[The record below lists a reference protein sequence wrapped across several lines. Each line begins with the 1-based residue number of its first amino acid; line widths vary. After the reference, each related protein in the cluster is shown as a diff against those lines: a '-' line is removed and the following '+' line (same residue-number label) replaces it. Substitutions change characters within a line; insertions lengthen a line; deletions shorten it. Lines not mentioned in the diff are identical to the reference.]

1 MKYWLWSVTEEN
13 WPNVKKYNSWGVG
26 KKKNITKSNI
36 GDYIIFYVKGTGS
49 FQGIYEI
56 ISDWKNHGPDLS
68 DVNQEL
74 LYDKFPVRC
83 KIKKI
88 IEGDAVFNELLPKL
102 DCTKRTPNTPQFTL
116 MNSSTGAANWG
127 QPLSQHDYDL
137 IYNSLKEVL
146 VDNELVISDNSE
158 HEDIIQQLE
167 SIADVLGF
175 NSYTEQEYTK
185 VAKGSVVD
193 VVWETKIANIGTIRY
208 VFEVQSKGSIKS
220 LIDNLINSMNNP
232 HVKKVIVVS
241 DKEQLADTHQ
251 RIHSM
256 RILND
261 STRNMFVF
269 LDIKTIESFYKLL
282 PEINQFRNFFNE
294 LHDQFK

>member
-13 WPNVKKYNSWGVG
+13 WPNVKKYNSWGIG
-26 KKKNITKSNI
+26 KKKNIAKSNV
-36 GDYIIFYVKGTGS
+36 GDYIVFYVKGTGS

-56 ISDWKNHGPDLS
+56 ISDWKNYGSNLS
-68 DVNQEL
+68 DVDNNL
-74 LYDKFPVRC
+74 LYDKFPIRC
-83 KIKKI
+83 KIKMI
-88 IEGDAVFNELLPKL
+88 VDGDAVFNELLPKL

-127 QPLSQHDYDL
+127 QPLSQHDYEL
-137 IYNSLKEVL
+137 IYNSLMEIST
-146 VDNELVISDNSE
+146 DNLPEPIDTSE
-158 HEDIIQQLE
+158 HENIIQQLE

-193 VVWETKIANIGTIRY
+193 VVWEAKIVNIGTIRY
-208 VFEVQSKGSIKS
+208 VFEVQSKGNIKS

-232 HVKKVIVVS
+232 HVKKVIAVS
-241 DKEQLADTHQ
+241 DKEQLGDISQ
-251 RIHSM
+251 RVHSM

-261 STRNMFVF
+261 SIKNMFVF
-269 LDIKTIESFYKLL
+269 LDIKTVESFYKLL
-282 PEINQFRNFFNE
+282 PEINKFRNSFNT
-294 LHDQFK
+294 LN